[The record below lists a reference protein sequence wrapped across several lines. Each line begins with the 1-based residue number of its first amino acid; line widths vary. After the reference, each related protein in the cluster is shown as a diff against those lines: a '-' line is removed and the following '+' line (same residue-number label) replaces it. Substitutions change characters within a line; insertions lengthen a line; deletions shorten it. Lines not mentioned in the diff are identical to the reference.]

1 MGNKVCVCLY
11 TTLLTP
17 SLLNPLTCSQDLFLS
32 LTATDNIYMYVHTY
46 TNIYIHIYMVY
57 ESKLLYTNT

>member
-17 SLLNPLTCSQDLFLS
+17 SLLNHLTCSQGLFLS
-32 LTATDNIYMYVHTY
+32 LTATD
-46 TNIYIHIYMVY
+46 
-57 ESKLLYTNT
+57 KGFLFPCGFK